1 MTMSLKSVNFT
12 VNHMMAK
19 LATSEVKKR
28 QKRKERKKAMSHDAE
43 TLRVENGDDNIG
55 LFLFQMNKIVSRK
68 KHLLIGSIHIWPR

>member
-1 MTMSLKSVNFT
+1 
-12 VNHMMAK
+12 MMAK
-19 LATSEVKKR
+19 LATSEVKKDR
-28 QKRKERKKAMSHDAE
+28 KEKKERKQWVMMSAE